1 MFFKRDLS
9 MPYIILIDILVFN
22 SNVWLVMS
30 QGLSRYDKKGEILLV
45 CYFCKLCY
53 PVSEMKTRQI
63 NEIYKSL
70 FSQIS
75 LRH

>member
-9 MPYIILIDILVFN
+9 MPYLILIDILVFN

-45 CYFCKLCY
+45 YYFLDYVTQYPKRKLDKLMSY
-53 PVSEMKTRQI
+53 R
-63 NEIYKSL
+63 L
-70 FSQIS
+70 FAHIF
-75 LRH
+75 LRC